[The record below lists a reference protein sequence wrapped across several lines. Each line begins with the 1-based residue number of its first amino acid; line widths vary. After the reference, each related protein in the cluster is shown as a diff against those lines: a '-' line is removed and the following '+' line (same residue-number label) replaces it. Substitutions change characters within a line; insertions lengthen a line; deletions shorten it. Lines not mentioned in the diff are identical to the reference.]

1 MLLNKLYVSQNMK
14 RIFFTGFLSLMSLSL
29 LSQTS
34 KIENTQVK
42 VSTSID
48 TMFVNYDLTGKR
60 NASNIKLEVIDQSNR
75 NIFPK
80 NIFGDV
86 GNNIKP
92 GKGKSIVWDMNADGL
107 NLSGSSLKVKVT
119 GSVFIPAQKRKF
131 GYPGYM

>member
-60 NASNIKLEVIDQSNR
+60 NASNIKLEVIDQSHR

-80 NIFGDV
+80 TIF
-86 GNNIKP
+86 
-92 GKGKSIVWDMNADGL
+92 
-107 NLSGSSLKVKVT
+107 
-119 GSVFIPAQKRKF
+119 
-131 GYPGYM
+131 